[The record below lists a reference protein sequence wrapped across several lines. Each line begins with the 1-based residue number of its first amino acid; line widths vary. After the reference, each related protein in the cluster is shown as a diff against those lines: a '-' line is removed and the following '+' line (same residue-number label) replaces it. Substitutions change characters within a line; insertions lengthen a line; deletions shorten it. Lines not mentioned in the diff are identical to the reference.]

1 MIKEGKRRMEKRV
14 GEEDIKGLEEEID
27 SAVDRL
33 FIDKKGSVTERLST
47 EPALSE
53 SSIDKKSSM
62 AEKLSMESP
71 ILEASSEPVKAT
83 RRESSLH
90 PSPEPT
96 PPPYVICFE
105 KMETQLL
112 SLEWEITTENL
123 EKTKEEVVALR
134 KILKERPD
142 INSVLNLMEKVL
154 IHMIK
159 NEEHI
164 QPPQTKFLLDSKE
177 AIKLLM
183 KKETNSEINS
193 YKQLVFGGIGARFL
207 CLEGLKETRV
217 KQPSS
222 GAVEERDKTEMPKM
236 WEQQIEGLLNK
247 MKLFSEKLDEILKK
261 FEYDLSRLGEKT
273 RTSPEEFVERKL
285 LPLNITIFKIDEK
298 LFGIESQKVFKLFK
312 LPNTYQDRISGH
324 QRIRLKEFEIQMVD
338 LKKIFPIESKGRKG
352 LPAGRQGEIQI
363 LTVKENGEYKGL
375 MVDQLLKKLSAEADI
390 SEDYGEYFLGMV
402 HWIYQEKP
410 VEIPILNLKKI

>member
-1 MIKEGKRRMEKRV
+1 MEKIF
-14 GEEDIKGLEEEID
+14 GEEDIKGLEEEIN

-33 FIDKKGSVTERLST
+33 FVDKKGSVIERLST

-53 SSIDKKSSM
+53 PSIDKKSSM
-62 AEKLSMESP
+62 AEKLPKEPPTPELSYESVNTP
-71 ILEASSEPVKAT
+71 H
-83 RRESSLH
+83 RESSVP
-90 PSPEPT
+90 PSSET
-96 PPPYVICFE
+96 PPYVRLFE

-112 SLEWEITTENL
+112 SLEWEITRENL
-123 EKTKEEVVALR
+123 EKTKEEVMSLR
-134 KILKERPD
+134 EILKERPD
-142 INSVLNLMEKVL
+142 SNSVLNLMEKVL

-164 QPPQTKFLLDSKE
+164 QPPQIKFLLDSKE

-222 GAVEERDKTEMPKM
+222 GAVEERDKAEMPKM

-261 FEYDLSRLGEKT
+261 FEDDLSRFGEKT

-285 LPLNITIFKIDEK
+285 LSFDITIFKIGDK

-312 LPNTYQDRISGH
+312 LPNTYQDRISGQ

-338 LKKIFPIESKGRKG
+338 LKKIFPTESKGRKG